1 MLLLYIQNMKLKK
14 YNLINITSLTF
25 LTKKSIP
32 LFMDIQQYDIISFIP
47 NLILYNQQLI
57 RLSIL

>member
-14 YNLINITSLTF
+14 YNQINITSLTF
-25 LTKKSIP
+25 LTKKSIS